1 VEFIDLKTQLAEL
14 RPAVDRRIA
23 AVLAHGQ
30 FIMGPEV
37 AELEAALAAFVGV
50 RHCVTLSS
58 GTDAL
63 LAALMALGIGPG
75 QEVITTAFTYAATAE
90 AIVLAGARPV
100 FVDVT
105 PASCNIDADLIAAKV
120 TQRTRAIMPVSLF
133 GQPADL
139 DVIKGIADQHGLVV
153 IEDAAQSFG
162 ATLGERRSG
171 ALTIIGATSFFPSKP
186 LGCYG
191 DGGAAF
197 TNEDTL
203 ATSLREIR
211 VHGQTGRN
219 QHARIGLNARLD
231 TIQAAVLLAKLEHFE
246 WELHRRVEVARRY
259 HEHLGRDFP
268 FCGLDELPAT
278 GCQLLPLPPAD
289 RTSVFA
295 QFTVLVEDRDRV
307 AACLGE
313 AGIPTAVYY
322 PRAVPE
328 QSAYAEYCC
337 PDCVPTARRLA
348 RHVLSLPMSA
358 YLTQADQDHVCAT
371 LRAAVR
377 A

>member
-1 VEFIDLKTQLAEL
+1 VEFIDLKTQLAGL
-14 RPAVDRRIA
+14 RPSVDRRIA

-37 AELEAALAAFVGV
+37 AELEAALAEFAGA
-50 RHCVTLSS
+50 RHCLALSS

-75 QEVITTAFTYAATAE
+75 HEVITTAFTYAATAE

-105 PASCNIDADLIAAKV
+105 AAACNIDPALIAAKI
-120 TQRTRAIMPVSLF
+120 TSRTRAIMPVSLF

-139 DVIKGIADQHGLVV
+139 DVINGIAEAHGLVV

-162 ATLGERRSG
+162 ATLGDRRSG
-171 ALTIIGATSFFPSKP
+171 ALTTIGATSFFPSKP

-197 TNEDTL
+197 TNDDTL
-203 ATSLREIR
+203 ATALREIR
-211 VHGQTGRN
+211 VHGQTGKNR
-219 QHARIGLNARLD
+219 HGRIGLNARLD
-231 TIQAAVLLAKLEHFE
+231 TIQAAVLLAKLERFE
-246 WELHRRVEVARRY
+246 WEIERRIEVARRY
-259 HEHLGRDFP
+259 HERLGDDFL
-268 FCGLDELPAT
+268 FCGLDQLPAT
-278 GCQLLPLPPAD
+278 GCQLLPLPPSD

-295 QFTVLVEDRDRV
+295 QFTVLVNDRDRV
-307 AACLGE
+307 AAKLGK
-313 AGIPTAVYY
+313 AGIPTAIYY
-322 PRAVPE
+322 PCTVPD
-328 QSAYAEYCC
+328 QPAYAEYCC

-348 RHVLSLPMSA
+348 RHVLSLPISA
-358 YLTQADQDHVCAT
+358 YLTEADQDRVCAT

-377 A
+377 G